1 MWPRRRHFSLVG
13 TMDFTGFYTVSSWRV
28 PILQVSFSLR
38 VDSSLP
44 ATTGDSQWHHHEL
57 PGGWRSVAH
66 PRTPSPLRHMCKR
79 RDRSA
84 GSEKHFGL

>member
-28 PILQVSFSLR
+28 PILQASFSLR

-57 PGGWRSVAH
+57 PGGWRSSSPKNSQPPQAH
-66 PRTPSPLRHMCKR
+66 VQEEGQECPQ
-79 RDRSA
+79 
-84 GSEKHFGL
+84 